1 MKSLTLLTVALMAC
15 QGTPPA
21 KPGKDLDAKDPRSL
35 LEHAAYNTRTQK
47 SYETRFKARLS
58 TTGAPLD
65 YEGQCVWVYPGVLF
79 VHYTASGGDEKMIVR
94 AGEKET
100 WVWSALAGW
109 VTKDEIGMP
118 GAGRGIQNPDE
129 ILLVLSRATEY
140 AKLSKPGVVD
150 LTLTGD
156 DIEKIMKEQAN
167 QGAFDWKNSSA
178 KLELAADADTRL
190 QKFTCDATLKPAPGA
205 GGQQPSTVK
214 YTAEVTLVGYNGAKD
229 LKFYDE
235 KKREIPLT
243 KDMTSKI
250 ESVLKE
256 KP

>member
-21 KPGKDLDAKDPRSL
+21 KPSKDLDAKDPRSL
-35 LEHAAYNTRTQK
+35 LEHAAFNTRTQK
-47 SYETRFKARLS
+47 SYETRFKARLT

-94 AGEKET
+94 AGDKET

-129 ILLVLSRATEY
+129 ILSVLTRAGEF
-140 AKLSKPGVVD
+140 AKLTKPGVVD
-150 LTLTGD
+150 LALTGD

-167 QGAFDWKNSSA
+167 QGAFDWKNSNA
-178 KLELAADADTRL
+178 KLELAADTDTRL
-190 QKFTCDATLKPAPGA
+190 QKFTCEATLKSTDPAIKAP
-205 GGQQPSTVK
+205 VR
-214 YTAEVTLVGYNGAKD
+214 YTAEVTLVGYNGARD
-229 LKFYDE
+229 LKFHDE

>member
-1 MKSLTLLTVALMAC
+1 MKSLTLLSLLLIAC
-15 QGTPPA
+15 QGNPPP
-21 KPGKDLDAKDPRSL
+21 KPAKDLDAKDPRSI

-47 SYETRFKARLS
+47 SYETKFKARL
-58 TTGAPLD
+58 TTSGAPLD
-65 YEGQCVWVYPGVLF
+65 YEGRCVWVYPGVLY

-94 AGEKET
+94 AGDKET

-129 ILLVLSRATEY
+129 ILAVLARAGDF
-140 AKLSKPGVVD
+140 AKMAKPGVVA
-150 LTLTGD
+150 LTLTGE

-167 QGAFDWKNSSA
+167 KGAFDWKNSSA
-178 KLELAADADTRL
+178 NLDLATDAETRL
-190 QKFTCDATLKPAPGA
+190 QKFTCDATLKSTDPNVKAP
-205 GGQQPSTVK
+205 VR
-214 YTAEVTLVGYNGAKD
+214 YTAEVSLVGYNGARD
-229 LKFYDE
+229 LKFLDE

-243 KDMTSKI
+243 TEMKTRI

>member
-21 KPGKDLDAKDPRSL
+21 KPSKDLDAKDPRSL
-35 LEHAAYNTRTQK
+35 LEYAAYNTRTQK
-47 SYETRFKARLS
+47 SYETRFKARLT

-129 ILLVLSRATEY
+129 ILAVLSRAGEY

-150 LTLTGD
+150 LALTGG

-167 QGAFDWKNSSA
+167 QGAFDWQSSSA
-178 KLELAADADTRL
+178 KLELATDAGNRL

-205 GGQQPSTVK
+205 GGQQPSTVR
-214 YTAEVTLVGYNGAKD
+214 YTAEVTLVGYDGPKD